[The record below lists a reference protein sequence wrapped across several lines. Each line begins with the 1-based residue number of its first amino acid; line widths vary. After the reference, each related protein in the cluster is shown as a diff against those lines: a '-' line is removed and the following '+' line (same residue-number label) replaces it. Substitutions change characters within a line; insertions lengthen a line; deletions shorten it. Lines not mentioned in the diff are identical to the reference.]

1 MTSILSKIVF
11 SGPAQSKFKASPGIM
26 NKLAAGDGRATG
38 AIVNSI
44 LILPA
49 LFCSCWHFYELAQ
62 EKESATRSVAIIN
75 ETSNMTSYISRL
87 SYAVAVNVKDPEVK
101 AVSIGV
107 LVVANICTSGLQTAS
122 AIVNG

>member
-1 MTSILSKIVF
+1 
-11 SGPAQSKFKASPGIM
+11 M